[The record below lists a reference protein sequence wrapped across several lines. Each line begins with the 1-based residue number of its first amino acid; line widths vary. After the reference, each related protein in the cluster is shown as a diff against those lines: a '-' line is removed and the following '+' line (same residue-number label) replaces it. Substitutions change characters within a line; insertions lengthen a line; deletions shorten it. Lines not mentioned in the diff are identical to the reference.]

1 MKIRKWKLLN
11 SVSKKQDSSS
21 KEHSN
26 RKLVIFKA
34 FDTAFPFTIPI
45 CAGYMFL
52 GISYGM
58 LMHAKGF
65 SIWYPILMSILIYSG
80 TMEFITLDLFFSSFD
95 PFSALVLALAVNVR
109 HIFYGLTM
117 LKPYKGA
124 GIKKFFMIFDVTD
137 ETFAVNSSAKIAK
150 NVNRQWFMFFVSILN
165 HSYWIIGAIIGWLV
179 GSILPINMK
188 GIEFV
193 LTALF
198 LVIFI
203 EQWRSSKHHIV
214 LILGVVISVVALS
227 FLGAKM
233 FMIPSLVTFLIIFI
247 IFRKYFEKLCVN
259 YSDDPVVS
267 SENCESKKA

>member
-1 MKIRKWKLLN
+1 MKLLN
-11 SVSKKQDSSS
+11 SVFKKQDSSS
-21 KEHSN
+21 KEHSH
-26 RKLVIFKA
+26 RKSVILKA
-34 FDTAFPFTIPI
+34 FDTALPFTIPI

-65 SIWYPILMSILIYSG
+65 SIWYPICMSILIYSG
-80 TMEFITLDLFFSSFD
+80 TMEFITLDLFFGAFD

-109 HIFYGLTM
+109 HIFYGITM

-124 GIKKFFMIFDVTD
+124 GIKKFSMIFDMTD
-137 ETFAVNSSAKIAK
+137 ETFAINSSAKIPES
-150 NVNRQWFMFFVSILN
+150 VNRQWFMFFVSILN
-165 HSYWIIGAIIGWLV
+165 HWYWIIGAIIGWLV
-179 GSILPINMK
+179 GSVLPINMK

-203 EQWRSSKHHIV
+203 EQWRAQKHHIV
-214 LILGVVISVVALS
+214 LIIGIVVAVVV
-227 FLGAKM
+227 LGILGPKM

-247 IFRKYFEKLCVN
+247 VFRKYFEKLYVN
-259 YSDDPVVS
+259 YDNNS
-267 SENCESKKA
+267 SESSEDLESKKA